1 MKQLQS
7 VYRLVHGAT
16 RIWALLGGLLLLG
29 VVGANVVS
37 VVRIMVF
44 NAPVPG
50 VYEIVQVG
58 VAVAMFMFLP
68 YCQITGSNVTA
79 DIFTSGLGRKALV
92 VLAAL
97 AAVFAIGLSGLL
109 LWRMSFGLI
118 DLWTYRETTAIY
130 QFPIWIAYLPILVS
144 LALWL
149 LAAAVNLLDADASVP
164 DTPQMPM
171 H

>member
-1 MKQLQS
+1 MKQLQM
-7 VYRLVHGAT
+7 VYRVVHGAA
-16 RIWALLGGLLLLG
+16 RVWALLGGVLLLC
-29 VVGANVVS
+29 VVGANVAS
-37 VVRIMVF
+37 VARIMVF

-79 DIFTSGLGRKALV
+79 DIFTSGLGRRALV
-92 VLAAL
+92 VLATI
-97 AAVFAIGLSGLL
+97 AAVFAVALSALL
-109 LWRMSFGLI
+109 LWRMSYGLI

-130 QFPIWIAYLPILVS
+130 QFQIWIAYLPILVS

-149 LAAAVNLLDADASVP
+149 LAALVNVLDARSSVP
-164 DTPQMPM
+164 ETPQMTT